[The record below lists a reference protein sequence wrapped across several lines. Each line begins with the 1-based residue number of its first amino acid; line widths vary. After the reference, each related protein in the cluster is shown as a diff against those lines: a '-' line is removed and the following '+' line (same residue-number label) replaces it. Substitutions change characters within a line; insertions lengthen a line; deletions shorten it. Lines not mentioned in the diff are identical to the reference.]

1 MPPPVPTWCGFGNES
16 PEEEPV
22 DTRRPVRNVNARW
35 SRTVGILVLFS
46 VLVTISAPVPAT
58 ARQEEGLRIVVID
71 GEDSV
76 NVIGQGTAVATVV
89 EVRDRNDLP
98 VSGAS
103 VLFLLG
109 EGGTAT
115 LNAGLSQ
122 VAVTTNAL
130 GQAAVTV
137 NPLAS
142 GAVQLQVSAAFQG
155 QTATAAIVQTN
166 LATGAAVG
174 ATGGA
179 AGTAGAGGGTGGG
192 AGGATGAA
200 AGGGTGGGLGTG
212 GVVGV
217 VAGSVGAAVAGVAVA
232 RDAAPAP
239 PVAALRITPNG
250 IGMAGLTEY
259 RFDGSSSADPN
270 EDVLTYS
277 WDFGDGSRGSGVTAT
292 HIYAAAGTYEVTL
305 TVNDGSAEATSRG
318 SAQVGP
324 NLNARFEGVQFWTP
338 DPGEDENDCGSWYI
352 TKTVDLRQ
360 DGRTLSGNLDSFSTR
375 PESSH
380 CSPHHFYYSVSG
392 SLGSS
397 DFVCPCD
404 MRLEFQ
410 PTGGTYGPV
419 DNGDHAWTG
428 TVAAG
433 ADSIDVGFA
442 VLRRQ

>member
-1 MPPPVPTWCGFGNES
+1 MRHSVSAGRIGAPPVPTWCGFGNES

-259 RFDGSSSADPN
+259 RFDGNGSSDPN

-277 WDFGDGSRGSGVTAT
+277 WDFGDGSRGTGVTAT

-305 TVNDGSAEATSRG
+305 TVSDGSAEATSRG
-318 SAQVGP
+318 SVRVGP
-324 NLNARFEGVQFWTP
+324 NLNGVFRGELPRDHPGGCGHWT
-338 DPGEDENDCGSWYI
+338 DTLYLTMNG
-352 TKTVDLRQ
+352 TM
-360 DGRTLSGNLDSFSTR
+360 LSGRREDAFS
-375 PESSH
+375 ESWPATVSW
-380 CSPHHFYYSVSG
+380 SVRG
-392 SLGSS
+392 YIRSS
-397 DFVCPCD
+397 DNFLCPCEIHLD
-404 MRLEFQ
+404 ATL
-410 PTGGTYGPV
+410 TG
-419 DNGDHAWTG
+419 WTLQIPDEDYRMHGISG
-428 TVAAG
+428 TVSEG
-433 ADSIDVGFA
+433 ADRIESYVTFY
-442 VLRRQ
+442 RQ

>member
-1 MPPPVPTWCGFGNES
+1 M
-16 PEEEPV
+16 
-22 DTRRPVRNVNARW
+22 DTRRPIRTVNAR
-35 SRTVGILVLFS
+35 RNQTVGVLVLFS
-46 VLVTISAPVPAT
+46 VLVTISAPAPVT
-58 ARQEEGLRIVVID
+58 ARQEEGLRIVVIE

-109 EGGTAT
+109 EGGRAT

-122 VAVTTNAL
+122 VSLTTNAL

-166 LATGAAVG
+166 VATAAGAGGAA
-174 ATGGA
+174 GGA
-179 AGTAGAGGGTGGG
+179 AGTAGAGGGPGGG

-250 IGMAGLTEY
+250 LGMAGLTEY
-259 RFDGSSSADPN
+259 RFDGSGSSDPN

-277 WDFGDGSRGSGVTAT
+277 WDFGDGARGSGITTT
-292 HIYAAAGTYEVTL
+292 HVYEAAGTYDVTL
-305 TVNDGSAEATSRG
+305 TVNDGSAEATSGG
-318 SAQVGP
+318 SARVGST
-324 NLNARFEGVQFWTP
+324 LDGRFVANYRWDPQ
-338 DPGEDENDCGSWYI
+338 PGEDPDNCGSWH
-352 TKTVDLRQ
+352 TTATLVLTQ
-360 DGRTLSGNLDSFSTR
+360 DGSTLGGSLHDFISLSAGGCT
-375 PESSH
+375 PY
-380 CSPHHFYYSVSG
+380 HFVYSVRG
-392 SLGSS
+392 SVSS
-397 DFVCPCD
+397 PDFVCPCD
-404 MRLEFQ
+404 IRIELRRTTPADGYYLEEVGIVQ
-410 PTGGTYGPV
+410 Q
-419 DNGDHAWTG
+419 
-428 TVAAG
+428 G
-433 ADSIDVGFA
+433 ADSIDLIYA
-442 VLRRQ
+442 VYHRQ

>member
-1 MPPPVPTWCGFGNES
+1 MPPGADVADSATES

-22 DTRRPVRNVNARW
+22 DTRRPIRTVDARRNQ
-35 SRTVGILVLFS
+35 TVGILVLFS
-46 VLVTISAPVPAT
+46 VLVTISAPAPAT

-109 EGGTAT
+109 EGGRAT

-122 VAVTTNAL
+122 VSLTTNAL

-137 NPLAS
+137 NPIAS

-155 QTATAAIVQTN
+155 QTAAAAITQTN
-166 LATGAAVG
+166 LATAAQ
-174 ATGGA
+174 A
-179 AGTAGAGGGTGGG
+179 AAAGAGAGTGGG
-192 AGGATGAA
+192 ASGATGAA

-217 VAGSVGAAVAGVAVA
+217 VVGSVGAAVAGVAVA

-259 RFDGSSSADPN
+259 RFDGSGSADPN

-292 HIYAAAGTYEVTL
+292 HMYAGAGTYEVTL
-305 TVNDGSAEATSRG
+305 TVSDGSAEATSHG
-318 SAQVGP
+318 SVDVGRD
-324 NLNARFEGVQFWTP
+324 LSGRFVGSWLSAS
-338 DPGEDENDCGSWYI
+338 DGGDCGSLSI
-352 TKTVDLRQ
+352 TDTLDLTQ
-360 DGRTLSGNLDSFSTR
+360 NGTALSGTR
-375 PESSH
+375 DDFFEDLCRSYHYYWSVTGTIMSSN
-380 CSPHHFYYSVSG
+380 
-392 SLGSS
+392 
-397 DFVCPCD
+397 DFACPCEIH
-404 MRLEFQ
+404 LEVRF
-410 PTGGTYGPV
+410 TGGTLHSDDYSHVPKY
-419 DNGDHAWTG
+419 DQHNGI
-428 TVAAG
+428 VSEG
-433 ADSIDVGFA
+433 AERIELYVTFE
-442 VLRRQ
+442 RQ